1 MQHLERVSR
10 ATVACALV
18 LALPVLACLAV
29 EAPGQIPSLSSGDTW
44 SVFHTKLNGLGYHNI
59 DQVNLDGVSINLPTT
74 DNQTV
79 VERVWPP
86 PGTDY
91 PASDPVLVVMRRV
104 QVPVPGDETQL
115 GFYDGQLAVK
125 GLNFHEIIN
134 DDTGATLPGPRSKPI
149 WWLLY
154 VVKTDPEPL
163 PSDLRVGESVSVHIS
178 ATPRTSEGAGPSGP
192 GPTTVSSGPNGPTGS
207 TVGGYTLAA
216 ILGVL
221 LAVAVIII
229 IVLLLRKP

>member
-10 ATVACALV
+10 AAVACALV
-18 LALPVLACLAV
+18 LALPVVACLSV
-29 EAPGQIPSLSSGDTW
+29 DAPAQIPSLGSGDTW
-44 SVFHTKLNGLGYHNI
+44 SVFHTKLNGLGYTNI
-59 DQVNLDGVSINLPTT
+59 DQVNLDWVSINLPTT
-74 DNQTV
+74 DNETV

-91 PASDPVLVVMRRV
+91 PTSDPVLVVMRRV

-115 GFYDGQLAVK
+115 GFYDGLLAAK

-134 DDTGATLPGPRSKPI
+134 DDSGMTMPGPRSKSI

-163 PSDLRVGESVSVHIS
+163 PSDLRVGESISVFVS

-192 GPTTVSSGPNGPTGS
+192 ETRTTPEKNGSPDPDPCDN
-207 TVGGYTLAA
+207 TLPV

-221 LAVAVIII
+221 LAIAVIII
-229 IVLLLRKP
+229 IVLLRRKP